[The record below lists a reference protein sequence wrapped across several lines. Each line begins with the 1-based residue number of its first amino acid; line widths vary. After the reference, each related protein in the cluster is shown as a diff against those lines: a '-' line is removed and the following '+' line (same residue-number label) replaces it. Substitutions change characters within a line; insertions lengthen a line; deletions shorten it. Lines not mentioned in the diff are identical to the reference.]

1 MAHEAEGGM
10 RVRGLPVQSCLC
22 FFDVILATD
31 QKDSRPQGTRM
42 GNSLEK
48 RAIKVHG
55 HLRITA
61 AQY

>member
-1 MAHEAEGGM
+1 MC
-10 RVRGLPVQSCLC
+10 RVAYC
-22 FFDVILATD
+22 FFDVVLDAD
-31 QKDSRPQGTRM
+31 QKDSRRQGTRM

-61 AQY
+61 GQY